1 MLRRNGVT
9 YKADSHDEALEA
21 ARNIISKYNYDVDVI
36 EDNVIVYYDSYL
48 SNMENEMIIS
58 KAISEEWYIW
68 NIKY

>member
-58 KAISEEWYIW
+58 KAISEE
-68 NIKY
+68 